1 MRIAKVIRP
10 LSCDVMQKSE
20 TISSDDLGL
29 SNTVSMQKQEST
41 RSEKTGLAS
50 QSLGEIEEVEET
62 LEASEFNSKIYD
74 LGNSMVDSRID
85 I

>member
-1 MRIAKVIRP
+1 
-10 LSCDVMQKSE
+10 
-20 TISSDDLGL
+20 
-29 SNTVSMQKQEST
+29 MQKQES
-41 RSEKTGLAS
+41 SKTERTALVS
-50 QSLGEIEEVEET
+50 QDLGEIEEVEET

>member
-1 MRIAKVIRP
+1 
-10 LSCDVMQKSE
+10 
-20 TISSDDLGL
+20 
-29 SNTVSMQKQEST
+29 MQKQEST
-41 RSEKTGLAS
+41 KTEKTALVS
-50 QSLGEIEEVEET
+50 QNLGEIEEVEET